1 MGGTSALLLRILG
14 RQMDQT
20 KATADT
26 RAPRKNHV
34 LKRRD
39 VLAAAAAA
47 GAGVAASRLLA
58 LANEPTFERVP
69 VTGTQ
74 GNKTGLDWVA
84 PLGTEA
90 ARVSH
95 LLRRFTFGASAEEL
109 DRALSDG
116 YARTIDRFLD
126 TRIAEPPGLAGADDA
141 SQESPI
147 NAGALQQWWIDWMTN
162 SPTPFGERMTLF
174 WHGHFTSDFRKVGN
188 QFPYLYWQNLTWR
201 RNALADLK
209 TMLYQVTIDP
219 AMLRYL
225 DLGNSTAQ
233 DPNENYSRELMEL
246 FTMGPDAFSED
257 DVRAGAK
264 ALSGWREPR
273 TQAMIDADLKR
284 QQMRTGQPPRNTPKA
299 DTVKTGVYEAQRGY
313 RGPAFM
319 FLGESRVWST
329 DAVID
334 KILQQDATAPF
345 ITRKLLTA
353 FVTPTPSDAYV
364 ARLAAGFRKS
374 RYDTK
379 ALLRDILVSPEF
391 TAADTYR
398 GLIKSPTELMIHT
411 AKALGDKTLTRLV
424 AGQGQGMGQTL
435 FDPPSVGG
443 WPENESWVSSNTMLA
458 RANFVTSAVQAVKK
472 LPSAANAHNTQIDG
486 VMSAQT
492 LKLLNEAAD
501 DRRRWSILLASPEFQ
516 LK

>member
-1 MGGTSALLLRILG
+1 MKDS
-14 RQMDQT
+14 
-20 KATADT
+20 KAAADT
-26 RAPRKNHV
+26 QAAPEKRV
-34 LKRRD
+34 LTRRT

-47 GAGVAASRLLA
+47 GAGVAAARLLA

-74 GNKTGLDWVA
+74 GNKTGLDWVT
-84 PLGTEA
+84 PLGNEA

-109 DRALSDG
+109 DRAQSDG
-116 YARTIDRFLD
+116 YAKTVDRLLE
-126 TRIAEPPGLAGADDA
+126 TKIAEPPVLAGADDA
-141 SQESPI
+141 SQDAPV
-147 NAGALQQWWIDWMTN
+147 NAGALQQWWLDWMLA
-162 SPTPFGERMTLF
+162 SPTPFGERLTLF

-188 QFPYLYWQNLTWR
+188 QYPFLYWQNLTWR
-201 RNALADLK
+201 RNALADLR

-233 DPNENYSRELMEL
+233 NPNENYSRELMEL
-246 FTMGPDAFSED
+246 FTMGPEAFTED

-299 DTVKTGVYEAQRGY
+299 DTVKTGIYEPQRGY
-313 RGPAFM
+313 RGPAFT
-319 FLGESRVWST
+319 FLGESKVWNAE
-329 DAVID
+329 AVLD
-334 KILQQDATAPF
+334 KILQHEATAAF
-345 ITRKLLTA
+345 IVRKLLTA
-353 FVTPTPSDAYV
+353 FVTPTPSDPYV
-364 ARLAAGFRKS
+364 ARLAAAYRKN

-379 ALLRDILVSPEF
+379 ALLRDIALSPEF

-398 GLIKSPTELMIHT
+398 ALIKSPTELTVHT
-411 AKALGDKTLTRLV
+411 AKALGDKTLTKLV
-424 AGQGQGMGQTL
+424 LGSGQGMGQTL

-443 WPENESWVSSNTMLA
+443 WPENESWISSNTMLA
-458 RANFVTSAVQAVKK
+458 RANFVTSALQAVKK
-472 LPSAANAHNTQIDG
+472 LPAAGSAHQTYLDG
-486 VMSAQT
+486 VLSPQT
-492 LKLLNEAAD
+492 LKLLNEATD
-501 DRRRWSILLASPEFQ
+501 DKKRWSIVFASPEFQ

>member
-1 MGGTSALLLRILG
+1 
-14 RQMDQT
+14 MDEPKGSET
-20 KATADT
+20 PPPTAKKPVLT
-26 RAPRKNHV
+26 RRT
-34 LKRRD
+34 
-39 VLAAAAAA
+39 VLAAAATA
-47 GAGVAASRLLA
+47 GAGVAAARLLA

-69 VTGTQ
+69 VTGTLA
-74 GNKTGLDWVA
+74 NKTGLDWVA
-84 PLGTEA
+84 PLGNEA

-95 LLRRFTFGASAEEL
+95 LLRRTTFGASAEEL
-109 DRALSDG
+109 ERAQADG
-116 YARTIDRFLD
+116 YARSVDRLLE
-126 TRIAEPPGLAGADDA
+126 TKATEPPVLAGADEA
-141 SQESPI
+141 SQDSPL
-147 NAGALQQWWIDWMTN
+147 NPGALQQWWIDWMIS
-162 SPTPFGERMTLF
+162 SPTPFSERMTLF

-188 QFPYLYWQNLTWR
+188 QFPFLYWQNLSWR
-201 RNALADLK
+201 KNALADLK
-209 TMLYQVTIDP
+209 TTLFEVTTDP

-233 DPNENYSRELMEL
+233 NPNENYSRELMEL
-246 FTMGPDAFSED
+246 FTMGPDAFTED

-299 DTVKTGVYEAQRGY
+299 DTVKTGIYEPQRGY
-313 RGPAFM
+313 RGPAFT
-319 FLGESRVWST
+319 FLGETKPWST
-329 DAVID
+329 DAVLD

-345 ITRKLLTA
+345 IVTKLLTA
-353 FVTPTPSDAYV
+353 FVTPTPGDAYV
-364 ARLAAGFRKS
+364 ARLAAGYRKS

-379 ALLRDILVSPEF
+379 ALMRDILMSPEF

-398 GLIKSPTELMIHT
+398 ALIKSPTELMIHT
-411 AKALGDKTLTRLV
+411 AKALGDKTLTRL
-424 AGQGQGMGQTL
+424 
-435 FDPPSVGG
+435 DPPSVGG

-458 RANFVTSAVQAVKK
+458 RANFVTSAVQATKK
-472 LPSAANAHNTQIDG
+472 LPSAGNAHNTQIDG

>member
-1 MGGTSALLLRILG
+1 MNE
-14 RQMDQT
+14 Q
-20 KATADT
+20 KAAARPPAAQSRPVLT
-26 RAPRKNHV
+26 RRT
-34 LKRRD
+34 

-47 GAGVAASRLLA
+47 GAGVATARLLA
-58 LANEPTFERVP
+58 LANEPAFERVP
-69 VTGTQ
+69 ITGTQ

-84 PLGTEA
+84 PLGNEA

-109 DRALSDG
+109 DRAQSDG
-116 YARTIDRFLD
+116 YARTVDRLLE
-126 TRIAEPPGLAGADDA
+126 TKIAEPPVLAGADEA
-141 SQESPI
+141 SQETPL
-147 NAGALQQWWIDWMTN
+147 NTGALQQWWIDWMLAT
-162 SPTPFGERMTLF
+162 PTPFVERLTLF

-188 QFPYLYWQNLTWR
+188 QYPYLYWQNLTWR
-201 RNALADLK
+201 KHGLGDLK

-219 AMLRYL
+219 GMLRYL

-233 DPNENYSRELMEL
+233 NPNENYSRELMEL
-246 FTMGPDAFSED
+246 FTMGPEAFTED

-273 TQAMIDADLKR
+273 TQAMIDADIKR
-284 QQMRTGQPPRNTPKA
+284 QQMRTGQPPKNVPKA
-299 DTVKTGVYEAQRGY
+299 DAVKTGIYEAQRGY
-313 RGPAFM
+313 RGVPFAY
-319 FLGESRVWST
+319 LGETKMWNA
-329 DAVID
+329 DAVLD
-334 KILQQDATAPF
+334 RILQQEATAPF
-345 ITRKLLTA
+345 IVRSLLTA

-364 ARLAAGFRKS
+364 VRLAAGYRKS

-379 ALLRDILVSPEF
+379 ALLRDILTSPEF

-398 GLIKSPTELMIHT
+398 ALIKSPTELMIHT
-411 AKALGDKTLTRLV
+411 AKALGDKTLSRLI

-458 RANFVTSAVQAVKK
+458 RANFVTAAVQAVKK
-472 LPSAANAHNTQIDG
+472 LPSSGNVHNTHIDG

-492 LKLLNEAAD
+492 LKLLNEAVD
-501 DRRRWSILLASPEFQ
+501 DKRRWSVLLASPEFQ

>member
-1 MGGTSALLLRILG
+1 
-14 RQMDQT
+14 MDEQ
-20 KATADT
+20 KATDT
-26 RAPRKNHV
+26 PPAPAKKSV
-34 LKRRD
+34 LTRRT
-39 VLAAAAAA
+39 VLAAAATA
-47 GAGVAASRLLA
+47 GAGVAAARLLA

-69 VTGTQ
+69 VTGTLA
-74 GNKTGLDWVA
+74 NKTGLDWVA
-84 PLGTEA
+84 PLGNEA

-95 LLRRFTFGASAEEL
+95 LLRRATFGASAEEL
-109 DRALSDG
+109 EKAQADG
-116 YARTIDRFLD
+116 YARTVDRLLE
-126 TRIAEPPGLAGADDA
+126 TKTSEPPVLAGADEA
-141 SQESPI
+141 SQENPL
-147 NAGALQQWWIDWMTN
+147 NPGALQQWWIDWLTS
-162 SPTPFGERMTLF
+162 SPTPFAERMTLF

-188 QFPYLYWQNLTWR
+188 QFPFLYWQNLTWR

-209 TMLYQVTIDP
+209 TMLYGVTIDP

-233 DPNENYSRELMEL
+233 SPNENYSRELMEL
-246 FTMGPDAFSED
+246 FTMGPKAFTED

-264 ALSGWREPR
+264 AMAGWREPR

-299 DTVKTGVYEAQRGY
+299 DTVKTGIYEAQRGY
-313 RGPAFM
+313 RGPAFA
-319 FLGESRVWST
+319 FLGETKAWST
-329 DAVID
+329 DAVLD

-345 ITRKLLTA
+345 LVTKLLTA

-364 ARLAAGFRKS
+364 ARLAAGYRRS

-379 ALLRDILVSPEF
+379 ALMRDILMSPEF

-398 GLIKSPTELMIHT
+398 ALIKSPTELMIHT
-411 AKALGDKTLTRLV
+411 AKALGDKTLTRLI

>member
-1 MGGTSALLLRILG
+1 MSE
-14 RQMDQT
+14 D
-20 KATADT
+20 TAAETPPQAPAKPVLT
-26 RAPRKNHV
+26 RRT
-34 LKRRD
+34 

-47 GAGVAASRLLA
+47 GAGVAAARLLA
-58 LANEPTFERVP
+58 LANEPIFERVP
-69 VTGTQ
+69 ITGTQ

-84 PLGTEA
+84 PLGNEA

-95 LLRRFTFGASAEEL
+95 LLRRFTFGATAEEL
-109 DRALSDG
+109 ERAQSDG
-116 YARTIDRFLD
+116 YARTVDRLLE
-126 TRIAEPPGLAGADDA
+126 TRLAEPPLLAGADEA
-141 SQESPI
+141 SQEKPL
-147 NAGALQQWWIDWMTN
+147 NPGALQQWWIDWMLA
-162 SPTPFGERMTLF
+162 SPTPFAERMTLF

-225 DLGNSTAQ
+225 DLGNSTARN
-233 DPNENYSRELMEL
+233 PNENYSRELMEL
-246 FTMGPDAFSED
+246 FTMGPDAFTED
-257 DVRAGAK
+257 DVRASAT
-264 ALSGWREPR
+264 ALSGWREPQ
-273 TQAMIDADLKR
+273 TQAMIDANLKR
-284 QQMRTGQPPRNTPKA
+284 AEMRGQTPRNTPKA
-299 DTVKTGVYEAQRGY
+299 DTLKTGIFEPQRGY
-313 RGPAFM
+313 RGAPLT
-319 FLGESRVWST
+319 FLGETKPWST
-329 DAVID
+329 HAVLD

-345 ITRKLLTA
+345 IVRRLLTH

-364 ARLAAGFRKS
+364 ARLAGGYRKS

-379 ALLRDILVSPEF
+379 ALLREIMLSPEF
-391 TAADTYR
+391 IAADTYR
-398 GLIKSPTELMIHT
+398 ALIKSPTELMVHT
-411 AKALGDKTLTRLV
+411 AKALGDRTLTRLI
-424 AGQGQGMGQTL
+424 AGQGQGMGQML

-472 LPSAANAHNTQIDG
+472 LPSAGNAHNTQIDG

-492 LKLLNEAAD
+492 LKLLNEAMD

>member
-1 MGGTSALLLRILG
+1 VPLRIVS
-14 RQMDQT
+14 RQMDEK
-20 KATADT
+20 KANEAQPAAEKRPALT
-26 RAPRKNHV
+26 RRT
-34 LKRRD
+34 

-69 VTGTQ
+69 LTGTQ
-74 GNKTGLDWVA
+74 GNNTGLDWIA
-84 PLGTEA
+84 PLASDA

-109 DRALSDG
+109 DKAQTDG
-116 YARTIDRFLD
+116 YARTVDRLLE
-126 TRIAEPPGLAGADDA
+126 TKLAEPPALAGAEEA
-141 SQESPI
+141 SQDSPLSP
-147 NAGALQQWWIDWMTN
+147 GALQQWWIDWMVA
-162 SPTPFGERMTLF
+162 SPTPFAERMTLF

-188 QFPYLYWQNLTWR
+188 QFPFLYWQNLTWR

-209 TMLYQVTIDP
+209 TMLYGVTIDP

-233 DPNENYSRELMEL
+233 NPNENYSRELMEL
-246 FTMGPDAFSED
+246 FTMGPDAFTED

-284 QQMRTGQPPRNTPKA
+284 QQMRTGQPPRNTPTA
-299 DTVKTGVYEAQRGY
+299 DTVKTGVFMAQRGY
-313 RGPAFM
+313 RGAPFV
-319 FLGESRVWST
+319 FLGESKVWNA
-329 DAVID
+329 DAVLD
-334 KILQQDATAPF
+334 RILQQDATAPF
-345 ITRKLLTA
+345 ITRRLLTA

-364 ARLAAGFRKS
+364 ARLAAGYRKS

-379 ALLRDILVSPEF
+379 ALLRDIVMSPEF

-398 GLIKSPTELMIHT
+398 ALIKSPTELMIHS
-411 AKALGDKTLTRLV
+411 AKALGEKTLTRLI

-472 LPSAANAHNTQIDG
+472 LPSAGNAHNTQIDG